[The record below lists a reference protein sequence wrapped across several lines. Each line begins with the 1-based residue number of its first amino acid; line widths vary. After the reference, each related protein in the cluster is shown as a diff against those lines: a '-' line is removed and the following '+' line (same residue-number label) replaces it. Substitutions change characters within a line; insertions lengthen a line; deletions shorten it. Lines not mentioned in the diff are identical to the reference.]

1 MVETTEVVVSTI
13 DTATTAAAAVEPPT
27 TIFDSE
33 SPGESIS
40 RIQPIRTITPEE
52 YGPVLG
58 QCMMERGI
66 DVIIGSD
73 GGLHYA
79 HIPSEQKKIVNEVSA
94 ECHALYPVD
103 GKYSGGLEEE
113 ELTRLHAYYV
123 DTLVPCLQGQGYSG
137 FNPPSLTT
145 YLETYGTEGGWHP
158 YTDIIE
164 IVDQLNPGAF
174 TSLTQACPQSPGTD
188 YLFGE

>member
-1 MVETTEVVVSTI
+1 MIKSWMQMLPSGLKEDAKADLRDMFTREQSIVDQGHKLQRLFKETIVKRIIPQVE
-13 DTATTAAAAVEPPT
+13 A
-27 TIFDSE
+27 
-33 SPGESIS
+33 
-40 RIQPIRTITPEE
+40 RIA
-52 YGPVLG
+52 
-58 QCMMERGI
+58 
-66 DVIIGSD
+66 S
-73 GGLHYA
+73 
-79 HIPSEQKKIVNEVSA
+79 
-94 ECHALYPVD
+94 YPVD